1 MNDRQIQIIAW
12 IKDNPGASTAAVAN
26 QFDFTCPSSAS
37 DALERT
43 ASTLRLAPEMGIRL
57 IKTIP
62 KNQKKRATWKIILKQ
77 SAEEDRQSKI

>member
-1 MNDRQIQIIAW
+1 MNDRQLQIIAW
-12 IKDNPGASTAAVAN
+12 IKDHPGASTAAIAN
-26 QFDFTCPSSAS
+26 EFDFTCPSAASA
-37 DALERT
+37 ALERM
-43 ASTLRLAPEMGIRL
+43 ASTLCLTPEMGIRL